1 MQRKMISAVELYNS
15 EFSNRDRY
23 LEDAIFEEAKE
34 LIIEQLNSPDLKVE
48 KITKGYEKYYKIQ
61 IVLAKT
67 PTKSNPIMESMKGV
81 KEPFY
86 IPGIGEYKRWA
97 VLGIFNKEKFPM
109 NRLNDW
115 LKEFGWTLE
124 IYGDEDYFQ
133 VILISQEF
141 ETNVLN
147 EKYWKTKIAF
157 WPKYMQ

>member
-1 MQRKMISAVELYNS
+1 
-15 EFSNRDRY
+15 
-23 LEDAIFEEAKE
+23 
-34 LIIEQLNSPDLKVE
+34 
-48 KITKGYEKYYKIQ
+48 
-61 IVLAKT
+61 
-67 PTKSNPIMESMKGV
+67 MESMKGV